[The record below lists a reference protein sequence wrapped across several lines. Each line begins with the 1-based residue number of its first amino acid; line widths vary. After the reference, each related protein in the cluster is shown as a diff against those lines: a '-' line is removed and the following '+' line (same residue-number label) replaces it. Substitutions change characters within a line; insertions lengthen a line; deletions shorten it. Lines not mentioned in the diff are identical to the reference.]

1 MSIHLLEGQEYTETH
16 RFDIMRNLARDG
28 AFYLAVSC
36 KLFIISQLC
45 GHVKNLCLALFEMHI
60 CSVLRSGLGG
70 HQAVAHRLAQAKTAW
85 LGARVPAQASAFSI
99 LFQNF
104 IKKNKNRAVEAL
116 GSLAPP
122 NQHLALFCNIV
133 YVDVANS
140 LLFVCI
146 HVYLM

>member
-28 AFYLAVSC
+28 AFHLAVSC

-70 HQAVAHRLAQAKTAW
+70 HQAVAHCLAQAKTAW

-104 IKKNKNRAVEAL
+104 IKKTKIGPSRRQAAQLRPTSTQRFFVTL
-116 GSLAPP
+116 YTSML
-122 NQHLALFCNIV
+122 QTHCYLFAFMYI
-133 YVDVANS
+133 
-140 LLFVCI
+140 
-146 HVYLM
+146 